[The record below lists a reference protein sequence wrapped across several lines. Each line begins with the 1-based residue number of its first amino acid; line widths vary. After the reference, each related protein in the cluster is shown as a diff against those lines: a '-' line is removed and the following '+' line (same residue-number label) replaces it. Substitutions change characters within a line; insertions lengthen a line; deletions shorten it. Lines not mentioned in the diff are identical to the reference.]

1 MIVSRNKRRRAVA
14 VGLAGVVAAAGTAM
28 AASNT
33 VADRNAGAGS
43 GQVAG
48 FTVSDIEYFPAA
60 DPWLVGTIRF
70 RIVRDINSAVV
81 DSSNA
86 TVMVSLDDGD
96 TYDSCAVSYGEATC
110 TLADPVPFSIV
121 ESADVVAYDSAASG
135 S

>member
-43 GQVAG
+43 GGVAG

-70 RIVRDINSAVV
+70 RIVRDVNSGVV
-81 DSSNA
+81 DSTNA
-86 TVMVSLDDGD
+86 TVMVSLDEGD
-96 TYDSCAVSYGEATC
+96 TYANCAVSYGEATC
-110 TLADPVPFSIV
+110 TLTTPVPFSIIDT
-121 ESADVVAYDSAASG
+121 ADVVAYDSASSG
-135 S
+135 T

>member
-33 VADRNAGAGS
+33 VADRNAGAGR

-48 FTVSDIEYFPAA
+48 FTVSDIEYFPAS
-60 DPWLVGTIRF
+60 DPWLVGTVRF
-70 RIVRDINSAVV
+70 RIVRDVNSGVV

-86 TVMVSLDDGD
+86 TVMVSLDDGE
-96 TYDSCAVSYGEATC
+96 TYDTCAVSYGEATC
-110 TLADPVPFSIV
+110 SLANPVPFSIIDT
-121 ESADVVAYDSAASG
+121 ADVVAYDSAASA